1 MVILPGYANL
11 LRLAF
16 ALSEKKKVCF
26 ARRIN
31 KIWGREGV
39 VVVLRPWA
47 GREFVPQWLLI
58 ANGSSPVLHDGPVDT
73 AAEGQL

>member
-1 MVILPGYANL
+1 M
-11 LRLAF
+11 
-16 ALSEKKKVCF
+16 
-26 ARRIN
+26 
-31 KIWGREGV
+31 
-39 VVVLRPWA
+39 VVLRPWA